1 MSRADHY
8 SAIEARIFAD
18 VEKQEAVVS
27 ELWAAVLAAPTTETR
42 AAHERA
48 SRTLREL
55 CASGMLACQHVIEE
69 MKRDGTSGVV

>member
-8 SAIEARIFAD
+8 RAIEDRILAD
-18 VEKQEAVVS
+18 VERQEAVVS
-27 ELWAAVLAAPTTETR
+27 ELWSAFLAAPTTETS

-55 CASGMLACQHVIEE
+55 CASGMLVNQQVIEE
-69 MKRDGTSGVV
+69 MKRDGTWGFV